1 VDVSAIL
8 GQMAQLE
15 HHLDGHIRYIL
26 GAAESCPFGGN
37 HAWDAVLS
45 HYGGSHDPPLK
56 RLEEAQASGQSRGA
70 TLNEVRRAA
79 EGLRT
84 QATGE
89 MDRILAPVPIG
100 AAGMVM
106 AVGGGTGHVA
116 LEGRVATLR
125 ARLSRIPDEVV
136 AQHAATVCPPKAAVA
151 ASVNSVFANATAT
164 AKLTPWANVK
174 FDVTKVLE
182 CRSCGAPQQV
192 ELDFQCR
199 YCRSPMN
206 G

>member
-26 GAAESCPFGGN
+26 APQRAAPSGATTRGTRCSPTTA
-37 HAWDAVLS
+37 AATI
-45 HYGGSHDPPLK
+45 PPLK

-116 LEGRVATLR
+116 LEDGWRRSGRGSRASPTRSSLSTLR
-125 ARLSRIPDEVV
+125 RSAHPR
-136 AQHAATVCPPKAAVA
+136 PP
-151 ASVNSVFANATAT
+151 
-164 AKLTPWANVK
+164 
-174 FDVTKVLE
+174 
-182 CRSCGAPQQV
+182 
-192 ELDFQCR
+192 
-199 YCRSPMN
+199 SPRA
-206 G
+206 